1 MQPLARL
8 GYTAATCALL
18 VATFAIIGP
27 RVVHAVAATLVRDED
42 NPARHTFVAVC
53 GFASTSGSTVQCDY
67 QVPAGEEVVIQ
78 TAWVHAIASAA
89 NTSIL
94 NTVQS
99 VSKGATPIESSVGTN
114 NGMTASE
121 TDVQTTMSST
131 PLLRFR
137 LNASS
142 PDTMYSCDIAETARV
157 SGVHYGS
164 DESVTALGCSG
175 P

>member
-131 PLLRFR
+131 LYGDPGTFLTCSAQSKGDNPSPPL
-137 LNASS
+137 
-142 PDTMYSCDIAETARV
+142 
-157 SGVHYGS
+157 
-164 DESVTALGCSG
+164 SVECILTGYYVLL
-175 P
+175 